1 MTLDIHLR
9 SLESLRRSITLE
21 QFEKAVDSIAGAR
34 RILVFGIGPSS
45 AIADYLVVQLGR
57 FGLDAA
63 SLPIT
68 WRDASRPW
76 VRGAC
81 SIAVAIYSGS

>member
-68 WRDASRPW
+68 SAGRFSPLGP
-76 VRGAC
+76 RGMF
-81 SIAVAIYSGS
+81 YRRGNL